1 ATPLA
6 TARAEMS
13 SPAQTHRSVSP
24 FVLLDAPPA
33 AARAMPMGHLIHFRA
48 FNLRAAHP
56 MDRTQLLSL
65 LPHQGPALWLDQV
78 LEHDASSISGLSAWS
93 YLQPFGADAS
103 PCLLFEAAAQLCGA
117 HGALYGSEKSIDAAL
132 VGKLNALQLHHEPS
146 ERSGPLLISA
156 T

>member
-1 ATPLA
+1 
-6 TARAEMS
+6 
-13 SPAQTHRSVSP
+13 
-24 FVLLDAPPA
+24 
-33 AARAMPMGHLIHFRA
+33 MGHLIHFRA
-48 FNLRAAHP
+48 FNLLAAHP

-132 VGKLNALQLHHEPS
+132 VGKLNALQLHHDPS

-156 T
+156 TQEALSPAGALYAFTIYSRDRLLLDGRLLLVLVHA